1 MQARKSAISRQFQND
16 WERCVDASF
25 RVTRQA
31 TSDKNAAAEQAF
43 MSCKSEEDAM
53 NSLYDPSINAL
64 VMPHFK
70 AEAKRLLVDR
80 GYLEQR

>member
-1 MQARKSAISRQFQND
+1 
-16 WERCVDASF
+16 
-25 RVTRQA
+25 
-31 TSDKNAAAEQAF
+31 